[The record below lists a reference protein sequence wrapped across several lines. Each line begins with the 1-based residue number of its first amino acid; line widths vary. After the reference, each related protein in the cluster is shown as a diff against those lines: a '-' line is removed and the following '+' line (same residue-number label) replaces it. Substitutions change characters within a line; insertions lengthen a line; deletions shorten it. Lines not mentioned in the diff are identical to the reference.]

1 MPKRLHAPIQLVG
14 RLAQPAA
21 GAEFSIV
28 APGGSIWR
36 IMSMAFTLTASAV
49 VANRRITLLAD
60 DQTDVWF
67 AQIASADL
75 VASSATRVGA
85 FTGAAAGGVAG
96 SVLNLPLPQDGLILM
111 PGYRLR
117 SSTSG
122 IDVADQYSA
131 IRFWAIEYP
140 MGPNLEWLPSIYT
153 DTQPLE

>member
-1 MPKRLHAPIQLVG
+1 MPKHLHTPFQQVG
-14 RLAQPAA
+14 VLPNPAA
-21 GAEFSIV
+21 GAEFSIR

-36 IMSMAFTLTASAV
+36 IMSMALLFTASAA

-60 DQTDVWF
+60 DQTDTWF

-85 FTGAAAGGVAG
+85 FVGASPGGVAG

-117 SSTSG
+117 SSTAG

-131 IRFWAIEYP
+131 VRFWAVEYP
-140 MGPNLEWLPSIYT
+140 MGPDLEWLPSIYT
-153 DTQPLE
+153 DTTPLE